1 MLPKN
6 RNHLCG
12 TDVWLLLQNANYC
25 KLFRYKG
32 GGAEFI
38 CNRGKVA
45 EFFLLFIDIISPKMT
60 KIICLLS
67 LVVLLLGADASP
79 LSSIKLGLQRFVNKV
94 AGANTKKRT
103 DGELKSGIAKLYDDV
118 SFFIL
123 KFRGALQ
130 LFRFHFIHY

>member
-1 MLPKN
+1 
-6 RNHLCG
+6 
-12 TDVWLLLQNANYC
+12 
-25 KLFRYKG
+25 
-32 GGAEFI
+32 
-38 CNRGKVA
+38 
-45 EFFLLFIDIISPKMT
+45 MT

-94 AGANTKKRT
+94 AGANNKKRT

-123 KFRGALQ
+123 KFRGAL
-130 LFRFHFIHY
+130 